1 MSVREYIG
9 ARYVPLF
16 ADPIDWDSTKT
27 YEPLTIVYNQGNSY
41 TSRQYVPAGIDISND
56 TYWARTGN
64 YNAQIEQY
72 RSEVATFDGR
82 ITTNETNITDL
93 QNDITDL
100 QNATVGT
107 EKLDDNAVTTAKI
120 KNANVTTDKLA
131 DNAVTTAKILDANVT
146 TAKILDANVT
156 TDKLADNAVTT
167 DKLADNS
174 VTTAKILDA
183 NVTTDK
189 LADNAVTTAKIL
201 DANVTTDKLAD
212 NAVTTDKLADNSVTT
227 AKILD
232 ANVTTDK
239 LADSA
244 VTTAKIKNASITNS
258 KIAKGTLLIFS
269 DSWGDFESGF
279 ENWAT
284 NIAAFLNC
292 EYKNYSIGGG
302 GFINHYNGKNF
313 FDMYNKAV
321 TEVPS
326 NEANYVIII
335 GGTNDVN
342 NGNTID
348 STTKQAIAFCNNV
361 TTAWPNAKVYAMV
374 GQPIAPYDLGISS
387 TAKYMNNKHLTLDF
401 LQSIVWKDGK
411 VVPITGQY
419 SMGGTHLPAELL
431 RTDGYHLNANGRK
444 AMESLL
450 RNCICGNSFN
460 QFVNEYRV
468 FHFENDSVMIHMYLT
483 VVNGMLTTG
492 GNSTLNYIKFKNNAT
507 SANFTLKISDYPVL
521 GTMLA
526 MPQQVSF
533 KDNDANRSEIFGL
546 CFAADGHVGWYN
558 FDFYEHV
565 QTNSCHITV
574 FAEAANGIPYYIQPF
589 SYPVI

>member
-93 QNDITDL
+93 QN
-100 QNATVGT
+100 ATVGT
-107 EKLDDNAVTTAKI
+107 EKLDDNA
-120 KNANVTTDKLA
+120 
-131 DNAVTTAKILDANVT
+131 
-146 TAKILDANVT
+146 
-156 TDKLADNAVTT
+156 
-167 DKLADNS
+167 

-239 LADSA
+239 LADNA
-244 VTTAKIKNASITNS
+244 VTTAKILDANVTTDKLSDNSVTTAKIKDASITNS

-269 DSWGDFESGF
+269 DSWGDFEAGF

-348 STTKQAIAFCNNV
+348 STTRQAIAFCNNV

-401 LQSIVWKDGK
+401 LRTIVWKDGK

-431 RTDGYHLNANGRK
+431 STDGYHLNSAGRK

-468 FHFENDSVMIHMYLT
+468 FHFENDSVVIHMYLT

-492 GNSTLNYIKFKNNAT
+492 GMSTLNYIQFKKGAT
-507 SANFTLKISDYPVL
+507 SANFTLKISDYPIL

-558 FDFYEHV
+558 FNFYENV

-574 FAEAANGIPYYIQPF
+574 SAEAAGTTYYIQPF

>member
-72 RSEVATFDGR
+72 RSEVATFDDR

-120 KNANVTTDKLA
+120 LDANVTTDKLA

-146 TAKILDANVT
+146 T
-156 TDKLADNAVTT
+156 

-174 VTTAKILDA
+174 VTTAKI
-183 NVTTDK
+183 K
-189 LADNAVTTAKIL
+189 

-269 DSWGDFESGF
+269 DSWGDFEAGF

-302 GFINHYNGKNF
+302 GFINRYNGKNF

-321 TEVPS
+321 KEVPS

-342 NGNTID
+342 NGNTVD

-387 TAKYMNNKHLTLDF
+387 TAKYMNNKHLTLNF

-419 SMGGTHLPAELL
+419 SMGGTHLPEELL
-431 RTDGYHLNANGRK
+431 RTDGYHLNAAGRK

-468 FHFENDSVMIHMYLT
+468 FHFENDSVVIHIYLT

-492 GNSTLNYIKFKNNAT
+492 GNSTLNYIKFKNGAT

-521 GTMLA
+521 ASMLA

-533 KDNDANRSEIFGL
+533 KDNDANRSELFGL
-546 CFAADGHVGWYN
+546 CFSGDGQVGWYN
-558 FDFYEHV
+558 FDFYENV

-574 FAEAANGIPYYIQPF
+574 FAEKANGFPYYIQPF

>member
-1 MSVREYIG
+1 MATTQYIG
-9 ARYVPLF
+9 ARYVPIF
-16 ADPIDWDSTKT
+16 VGEWDNNRT
-27 YEPLTIVYNQGNSY
+27 YEPLMVVTYQGASY
-41 TSRQYVPAGIDISND
+41 TSRQYVPAGIKITNES
-56 TYWARTGN
+56 YWVLSAN
-64 YNAQIEQY
+64 YNAQMEAYRKEVREILPYDETPTEGSAKGVTSDGIKKAIDTAVTTETTRAKEAEQAN
-72 RSEVATFDGR
+72 ATA
-82 ITTNETNITDL
+82 
-93 QNDITDL
+93 ITDL

-120 KNANVTTDKLA
+120 K
-131 DNAVTTAKILDANVT
+131 
-146 TAKILDANVT
+146 DANVT
-156 TDKLADNAVTT
+156 TDKLTDNA
-167 DKLADNS
+167 
-174 VTTAKILDA
+174 
-183 NVTTDK
+183 
-189 LADNAVTTAKIL
+189 
-201 DANVTTDKLAD
+201 
-212 NAVTTDKLADNSVTT
+212 VTT

-269 DSWGDFESGF
+269 DSWGDFEAGF

-292 EYKNYSIGGG
+292 EYKNYSLGGS
-302 GFINHYNGKNF
+302 GFINRVNGKNF

-321 TEVPS
+321 KEVPS

-348 STTKQAIAFCNNV
+348 STKSQAVAFCNNV

-374 GQPIAPYDLGISS
+374 GQPIAPYNLGISS
-387 TAKYMNNKHLTLDF
+387 TAKYMNNKHLTLDI
-401 LQSIVWKDGK
+401 LHSIVWNNGK

-431 RTDGYHLNANGRK
+431 RADGYHLNASGRK
-444 AMESLL
+444 ALESLL

-460 QFVNEYRV
+460 QLVNDYRL
-468 FHFENDSVMIHMYLT
+468 FQFENDSVLIHIYLT

-492 GNSTLNYIKFKNNAT
+492 GNSTLNYIKLKNDAT
-507 SANFTLKISDYPVL
+507 SADFTLKISDYPVL

-526 MPQQVSF
+526 MPQQVAF
-533 KDNDANRSEIFGL
+533 NDNDRYRSEPFGL
-546 CFAADGHVGWYN
+546 CFAASGKIGWYR
-558 FDFYEHV
+558 FDFSNNV
-565 QTNSCHITV
+565 ATNSCHIYVT
-574 FAEAANGIPYYIQPF
+574 AEAASGTTYYIQPF

>member
-27 YEPLTIVYNQGNSY
+27 YEPLTVVYNQGSSY

-93 QNDITDL
+93 QN
-100 QNATVGT
+100 ATVGT
-107 EKLDDNAVTTAKI
+107 EKLDDNA
-120 KNANVTTDKLA
+120 
-131 DNAVTTAKILDANVT
+131 VT

-167 DKLADNS
+167 AKIKDANVTTNKLADNA

-212 NAVTTDKLADNSVTT
+212 NAVTT

-239 LADSA
+239 LADNA

-269 DSWGDFESGF
+269 DSWGDFEAGF

-302 GFINHYNGKNF
+302 GFINRVNGKNF

-321 TEVPS
+321 NEVPS

-342 NGNTID
+342 NGNTIG
-348 STTKQAIAFCNNV
+348 STKTQAIAFCNNV
-361 TTAWPNAKVYAMV
+361 TTTWPNAKVYAMV

-401 LQSIVWKDGK
+401 LQSIVWNNGK

-431 RTDGYHLNANGRK
+431 RTDGYHLNGSGRK

-460 QFVNEYRV
+460 QFVNEYRL
-468 FHFENDSVMIHMYLT
+468 FHFENDSVLIHLYLT

-492 GNSTLNYIKFKNNAT
+492 GNSTLNTIRLKTAAK
-507 SANFTLKISDYPVL
+507 SVDFTLKISDYPIL

-533 KDNDANRSEIFGL
+533 NDNDANRSEPFGL
-546 CFAADGHVGWYN
+546 CFSAAGQVGWYR
-558 FDFYEHV
+558 FDFSNNV
-565 QTNSCHITV
+565 QTNSCHIYVT
-574 FAEAANGIPYYIQPF
+574 AEAAGGTTYYIQPF

>member
-27 YEPLTIVYNQGNSY
+27 YEPLTVVYNQGNSY

-93 QNDITDL
+93 QN
-100 QNATVGT
+100 ATVGT
-107 EKLDDNAVTTAKI
+107 EKLDDNA
-120 KNANVTTDKLA
+120 
-131 DNAVTTAKILDANVT
+131 
-146 TAKILDANVT
+146 
-156 TDKLADNAVTT
+156 
-167 DKLADNS
+167 

-212 NAVTTDKLADNSVTT
+212 NAVTT

-239 LADSA
+239 LADNAVTTAKIKDANVTTDKLADNAVTTAKILDANVTTNKLADNA

-269 DSWGDFESGF
+269 DSWGDFEAGF

-302 GFINHYNGKNF
+302 GFINRVNGKNF

-348 STTKQAIAFCNNV
+348 STKRQAIAFCNNV

-401 LQSIVWKDGK
+401 LQSIVWNNGK

-431 RTDGYHLNANGRK
+431 RADGYHLNAGGRK

-460 QFVNEYRV
+460 QFVNQYRL
-468 FHFENDSVMIHMYLT
+468 FHFENDSVVIHLYIT

-492 GNSTLNYIKFKNNAT
+492 GNSTMNYIKLKNAEK
-507 SANFTLKISDYPVL
+507 SPNFTLKISDYPVL

-526 MPQQVSF
+526 MPQQVTSNENTENMS
-533 KDNDANRSEIFGL
+533 DVFGL
-546 CFAADGHVGWYN
+546 CFSAAGQVGWYN
-558 FDFYEHV
+558 FNFHDNV
-565 QTNSCHITV
+565 GTNSCHIYV
-574 FAEAANGIPYYIQPF
+574 SAEKADGTTYYIQPF

>member
-41 TSRQYVPAGIDISND
+41 TSRRYVPAGIDISND

-72 RSEVATFDGR
+72 RSEVATFDDR

-93 QNDITDL
+93 QNDVTDL

-120 KNANVTTDKLA
+120 
-131 DNAVTTAKILDANVT
+131 
-146 TAKILDANVT
+146 LDANVT
-156 TDKLADNAVTT
+156 TDKLADNA
-167 DKLADNS
+167 
-174 VTTAKILDA
+174 
-183 NVTTDK
+183 
-189 LADNAVTTAKIL
+189 
-201 DANVTTDKLAD
+201 
-212 NAVTTDKLADNSVTT
+212 VTT

-269 DSWGDFESGF
+269 DSWGDFEAGF

-302 GFINHYNGKNF
+302 GFINRFNGKNF

-342 NGNTID
+342 NGNTVD
-348 STTKQAIAFCNNV
+348 TTTRQAIAFCNNV

-401 LQSIVWKDGK
+401 LQTIVWNNGK

-431 RTDGYHLNANGRK
+431 RTDGYHLNAAGRK

-460 QFVNEYRV
+460 QFVNEYRL
-468 FHFENDSVMIHMYLT
+468 FHFENDSVMIHIYLT

-492 GNSTLNYIKFKNNAT
+492 GMSTLNYIKFKNGAT
-507 SANFTLKISDYPVL
+507 SAQFTLKISDYPIL
-521 GTMLA
+521 GTMLT

-533 KDNDANRSEIFGL
+533 KDNDANRSELFGL
-546 CFAADGHVGWYN
+546 CFAADGQVGWYN
-558 FDFYEHV
+558 FDFYENV

-574 FAEAANGIPYYIQPF
+574 FAEKANGIPYYIQPF

>member
-27 YEPLTIVYNQGNSY
+27 YEPLTVVYNQGNSY

-72 RSEVATFDGR
+72 RSEVATFDDR
-82 ITTNETNITDL
+82 ITTNETN
-93 QNDITDL
+93 ITDL

-131 DNAVTTAKILDANVT
+131 DNAVTTAKIKN
-146 TAKILDANVT
+146 ANVT

-167 DKLADNS
+167 AKIKNANVTTDKLADNA
-174 VTTAKILDA
+174 VTTAKIKNA

-212 NAVTTDKLADNSVTT
+212 NAVTT
-227 AKILD
+227 
-232 ANVTTDK
+232 
-239 LADSA
+239 
-244 VTTAKIKNASITNS
+244 AKIKNASITNS

-269 DSWGDFESGF
+269 DSWGDFEAGF

-302 GFINHYNGKNF
+302 GFINRVNGKNF

-321 TEVPS
+321 NEVPS

-342 NGNTID
+342 NGNTIA
-348 STTKQAIAFCNNV
+348 STTNQAVTFCNNV

-387 TAKYMNNKHLTLDF
+387 TAKYMNNKHLTLNF
-401 LQSIVWKDGK
+401 LQSIVWNNGK

-419 SMGGTHLPAELL
+419 SMGGTHFPSELL
-431 RTDGYHLNANGRK
+431 RTDGYHLNGSGRK

-468 FHFENDSVMIHMYLT
+468 FHFENDSVMIHIYLT

-492 GNSTLNYIKFKNNAT
+492 GMSTLNRIILKNGAK
-507 SANFTLKISDYPVL
+507 SADFTLKISDYPVL
-521 GTMLA
+521 ASMLA

-533 KDNDANRSEIFGL
+533 KDNDRYRSNIYGM
-546 CFAADGHVGWYN
+546 CVAASGQIGWYN
-558 FDFYEHV
+558 FDFHDNVE
-565 QTNSCHITV
+565 TNSCHIYVT
-574 FAEAANGIPYYIQPF
+574 AEAAGTYYIQPF

>member
-27 YEPLTIVYNQGNSY
+27 YEPLTVVYNQGSSY

-72 RSEVATFDGR
+72 RSEVATFDDR
-82 ITTNETNITDL
+82 ITTNETN
-93 QNDITDL
+93 ITDL

-120 KNANVTTDKLA
+120 LDANVTTDKLA
-131 DNAVTTAKILDANVT
+131 DNAVTTAKIKDANVTTGKLADNAVT

-174 VTTAKILDA
+174 LTTAKILDA

-212 NAVTTDKLADNSVTT
+212 NAVTT
-227 AKILD
+227 
-232 ANVTTDK
+232 
-239 LADSA
+239 
-244 VTTAKIKNASITNS
+244 AKIKNASITNS

-269 DSWGDFESGF
+269 DSWGDFEAGF

-302 GFINHYNGKNF
+302 GFINRVNGKNF

-321 TEVPS
+321 KEVPS

-342 NGNTID
+342 NGNTIG
-348 STTKQAIAFCNNV
+348 STKTQAIAFCNNV

-387 TAKYMNNKHLTLDF
+387 MAKYMNNKHLTLDF
-401 LQSIVWKDGK
+401 LQSIVWNNGK

-419 SMGGTHLPAELL
+419 SMGGTHFQSELL
-431 RTDGYHLNANGRK
+431 RADGYHLNASGRK
-444 AMESLL
+444 ALESLI

-460 QFVNEYRV
+460 QFVNEYRL
-468 FHFENDSVMIHMYLT
+468 FHFENDSVVIHLYLT

-492 GNSTLNYIKFKNNAT
+492 GNSTLNTIRLKNDAT
-507 SANFTLKISDYPVL
+507 SSDFTLKISDYPVL

-526 MPQQVSF
+526 MPQSVSF
-533 KDNDANRSEIFGL
+533 TGNDANRSEIFGL
-546 CFAADGHVGWYN
+546 CFSAAGQVGWYRFN
-558 FDFYEHV
+558 FADNV
-565 QTNSCHITV
+565 TTNSCHIYV
-574 FAEAANGIPYYIQPF
+574 AAEAARTTYYIQPF

>member
-16 ADPIDWDSTKT
+16 ADPIYWDSTKT
-27 YEPLTIVYNQGNSY
+27 YEPLTVVYNQGSSY

-72 RSEVATFDGR
+72 RSEVATFDDR
-82 ITTNETNITDL
+82 ITTNETNITA
-93 QNDITDL
+93 L

-131 DNAVTTAKILDANVT
+131 DNA
-146 TAKILDANVT
+146 
-156 TDKLADNAVTT
+156 
-167 DKLADNS
+167 
-174 VTTAKILDA
+174 
-183 NVTTDK
+183 
-189 LADNAVTTAKIL
+189 
-201 DANVTTDKLAD
+201 
-212 NAVTTDKLADNSVTT
+212 VTT

-269 DSWGDFESGF
+269 DSWGDFEAGF

-292 EYKNYSIGGG
+292 EYKNYSLGGS
-302 GFINHYNGKNF
+302 GFINRVNGKNF

-321 TEVPS
+321 KEVPS

-342 NGNTID
+342 NGNTIA
-348 STTKQAIAFCNNV
+348 STTNQAVTFCNNV

-387 TAKYMNNKHLTLDF
+387 MAKYMNNKHLTVDF
-401 LQSIVWKDGK
+401 LQSIVWNNGK

-419 SMGGTHLPAELL
+419 SMGGTHFPAELL
-431 RTDGYHLNANGRK
+431 RTDGYHLNGSGRK

-460 QFVNEYRV
+460 QFVNEYR
-468 FHFENDSVMIHMYLT
+468 HFYFDNDSVTITLYLT

-492 GNSTLNYIKFKNNAT
+492 GMSTLNYIKLKNGAK
-507 SANFTLKISDYPVL
+507 SVDFTLKISDYPVL
-521 GTMLA
+521 AAMLA

-533 KDNDANRSEIFGL
+533 NDNDKYRSDLYGM
-546 CFAADGHVGWYN
+546 CVAAAGQVGWYN
-558 FDFYEHV
+558 FDFHSNVE
-565 QTNSCHITV
+565 TNSCHIYV
-574 FAEAANGIPYYIQPF
+574 SAEASGAVYYIQPF

>member
-56 TYWARTGN
+56 VYWVRTGN

-72 RSEVATFDGR
+72 RSEVATFDDR
-82 ITTNETNITDL
+82 
-93 QNDITDL
+93 ITDL

-120 KNANVTTDKLA
+120 KDANVTTDKLA
-131 DNAVTTAKILDANVT
+131 DNAVTTAKILDAN
-146 TAKILDANVT
+146 
-156 TDKLADNAVTT
+156 VTT

-189 LADNAVTTAKIL
+189 LADNAVTTDKLSDNSVTTSKIK
-201 DANVTTDKLAD
+201 DAN
-212 NAVTTDKLADNSVTT
+212 VTTDKLADNSVTT

-239 LADSA
+239 LSDNA

-269 DSWGDFESGF
+269 DSWGDFEAGF

-302 GFINHYNGKNF
+302 GFINRANGKNF

-321 TEVPS
+321 NEVPS

-342 NGNTID
+342 NGNTVD
-348 STTKQAIAFCNNV
+348 STTRQAIAFCNNV

-401 LQSIVWKDGK
+401 LRTIVWKDGK

-419 SMGGTHLPAELL
+419 SMGGMHLPAELL
-431 RTDGYHLNANGRK
+431 RADGYHLNAAGRK

-460 QFVNEYRV
+460 QYVNEYRL
-468 FHFENDSVMIHMYLT
+468 FEFENDSVMIHINLT

-492 GNSTLNYIKFKNNAT
+492 GNSTLNYIRFKNDAT
-507 SANFTLKISDYPVL
+507 STNFTLKISDYTVL

-526 MPQQVSF
+526 MPQNVAF
-533 KDNDANRSEIFGL
+533 KDNDANNRSELFGL
-546 CFAADGHVGWYN
+546 CFSGDRQIGWYN
-558 FDFYEHV
+558 FNFYENV
-565 QTNSCHITV
+565 ATNSCHISV
-574 FAEAANGIPYYIQPF
+574 SAEKANGTLYYIQPF